1 MTQAPPTLFAL
12 EEQARALLFTEA
24 RTANAFADTPVT
36 DEELGAIWELAR
48 WSPSAANT
56 QPLRVL
62 FVRTEEGKA
71 RLIPHLAEGNR
82 SKAASAPVV
91 AVMAYDLDF
100 HEHMPTVFP
109 ARGEQMR
116 ENLGGQPQLR
126 EGMARQSAS
135 LQTGVFLLAVRAAG
149 LAAGPMGGFDAAGI
163 DAEFFAGTSWRSH
176 LVVNI
181 GHPGVDP
188 WFPRLPRLE
197 HDQALAWA

>member
-24 RTANAFADTPVT
+24 RTANTFADIPVT
-36 DEELGAIWELAR
+36 DEELSAIWELAR

-82 SKAASAPVV
+82 AKAAAAPVV

-116 ENLGGQPQLR
+116 ESLGGQPQLR

-135 LQTGVFLLAVRAAG
+135 LQTGVFFLAVRAAG